1 MSAVLF
7 GRAKC
12 ARCAE
17 DVDGRDDPA
26 DLAMSSFKEIKTMKD
41 LLLAVSLA
49 TEAKK
54 RMFLVIHGTWC
65 GACTNFKR
73 NAYDKY
79 LAHLPSD
86 CPERAHMHALDVDL
100 LDPAGG
106 DYEGEEGG
114 GIPAHAALEHLNLPA
129 EEMVENVGVPMAVV
143 RFPDDL
149 GVRSARG
156 SDNVLRLLGIYLG
169 NEPVPKEWLEA
180 LRKP

>member
-1 MSAVLF
+1 MSAVLM

-17 DVDGRDDPA
+17 EVDERDNPA
-26 DLAMSSFKEIKTMKD
+26 ELAMSMFKEIKTMKD

-65 GACTNFKR
+65 GACTNFKT
-73 NAYDKY
+73 NAYNKY
-79 LAHLPSD
+79 LAHLSDD

-106 DYEGEEGG
+106 EDEGGEGG

-129 EEMVENVGVPMAVV
+129 EEMVENVGVPMSVL
-143 RFPDDL
+143 RFPGDL

-156 SDNVLRLLGIYLG
+156 SNNVLRLLGIYLG
-169 NEPVPKEWLEA
+169 KEPIPKEWLEA